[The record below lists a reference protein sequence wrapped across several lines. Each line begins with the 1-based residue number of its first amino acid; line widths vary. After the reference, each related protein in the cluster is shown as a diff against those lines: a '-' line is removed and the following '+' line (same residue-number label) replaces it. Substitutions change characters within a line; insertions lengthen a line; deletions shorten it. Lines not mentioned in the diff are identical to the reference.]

1 MTSLFPPLPV
11 FLDLTGRAVVLL
23 SADAAA
29 AELAR
34 TLLDAGAGVTAIDPE
49 PSDAMRAL
57 SPSVRLVERRWRSA
71 DLAGATLVAAPRT
84 EARRARQAARAVRA
98 LFLAPGEP
106 GLSDILLGSAVAHG
120 PLALGVSAAGAAPA
134 VGAVIARRI
143 EAAVPPGYDG
153 FLAAAA
159 RLAAEVEAVLP
170 DPAARDSFWRETA
183 EAAFDQARV
192 GGEEDWAAWIA
203 ARFPSV

>member
-23 SADAAA
+23 AADAAA

-34 TLLDAGAGVTAIDPE
+34 TLLDAGAGVTVIDPA
-49 PSDAMRAL
+49 PSEAMRAL
-57 SPSVRLVERRWRSA
+57 APSIRLVERRWRSA

-84 EARRARQAARAVRA
+84 EPRRARQGARAARA

-134 VGAVIARRI
+134 VGEVIARRI
-143 EAAVPPGYDG
+143 EAVVPPGYGG
-153 FLAAAA
+153 FLEAAA
-159 RLAAEVEAVLP
+159 RLSEEAEALLP

-183 EAAFDQARV
+183 EAAFEQAR
-192 GGEEDWAAWIA
+192 GGGAEDWGSWIA
-203 ARFPSV
+203 SRFPTV